1 MEMILFIGAQ
11 GSGKS
16 TFFNERFRDTHLRIN
31 LDMLRTRHREGGL
44 IDACFAFKQ
53 PFVVDNTNPTRELR
67 ERYLKKA
74 REAKFATFAYV
85 FDIHVEDLLAR
96 NAQRTGKARVP
107 ERAIHA
113 TLRQLQPP
121 SRAEGFDAIHKVR
134 VRSDGEFVVE
144 EIHDEI

>member
-16 TFFNERFRDTHLRIN
+16 TFFNERFRETHLRIN

-53 PFVVDNTNPTRELR
+53 PFVVDNTNPTRER
-67 ERYLKKA
+67 RAFYLEKA
-74 REAKFATFAYV
+74 REAKFTAIAYA
-85 FDIHVEDLLAR
+85 FDIPTEDLLAR

-107 ERAIHA
+107 ERAILS
-113 TLRQLQPP
+113 TLRQLQRP
-121 SRAEGFDAIHKVR
+121 SKAEGFDVIYEVR
-134 VRSDGEFVVE
+134 VGSGGEFIVGE
-144 EIHDEI
+144 DINEI